1 MKDVHDAWSM
11 NMNYKKQTEHCYG
24 REHKSIIPF
33 NDLDKETQNKD
44 IRFLG
49 GLHRVV
55 DRLKQTGGLEN

>member
-1 MKDVHDAWSM
+1 M